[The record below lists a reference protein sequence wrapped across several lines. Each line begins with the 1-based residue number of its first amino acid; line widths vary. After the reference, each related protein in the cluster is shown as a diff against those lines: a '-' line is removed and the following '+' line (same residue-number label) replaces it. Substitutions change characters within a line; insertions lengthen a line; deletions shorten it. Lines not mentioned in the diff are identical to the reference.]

1 MKLKTIL
8 LALSILFFPVLV
20 YGKGPVK
27 YLASLKDS
35 TQQNVNARGSVDAI
49 LDEETGKL
57 KVSGSYEYF
66 GTNAT
71 GILVQT
77 EGVED
82 PICSFKP
89 PYNATNSPW
98 KDWGSCDLNLDQK
111 KALNAGKLYILIK
124 TIGREDG
131 QVRGAILPETKK

>member
-1 MKLKTIL
+1 MKQKTFVLTLCIL
-8 LALSILFFPVLV
+8 LFPALVF
-20 YGKGPVK
+20 GKGATK
-27 YLASLKDS
+27 YVASLKDS

-49 LDEETGKL
+49 LDDETSKL

-71 GILVQT
+71 DILVQL
-77 EGVED
+77 EGVEA
-82 PICSFKP
+82 PLCTFKP

-124 TIGREDG
+124 TIGRPEG
-131 QVRGAILPETKK
+131 QVRGTIAPEAKK

>member
-1 MKLKTIL
+1 MKQKTIL
-8 LALSILFFPVLV
+8 LVLGVLLFPVLV
-20 YGKGPVK
+20 YGKGPTK
-27 YLASLKDS
+27 YVASLKDS

-49 LDEETGKL
+49 LDDETSKL

-71 GILVQT
+71 DILVQLD
-77 EGVED
+77 GAAA

-98 KDWGSCDLNLDQK
+98 KDWGSCDLNLEQK
-111 KALNAGKLYILIK
+111 KALSAGKVYILIK

-131 QVRGAILPETKK
+131 QVRGAILPEAKK